1 MFNSA
6 KNLKCRKL
14 NYEFGKTIEVD
25 IKKITTSKDILV
37 KADITTNYYQIPK
50 DDYNRMLIKKLKEE
64 YIKCHNSI
72 IDEINTEAFEIATKL
87 KLDDRIIIFQSSP
100 WKTSTAKCNKD

>member
-50 DDYNRMLIKKLKEE
+50 ELQQNAYKKQDAYKR
-64 YIKCHNSI
+64 
-72 IDEINTEAFEIATKL
+72 
-87 KLDDRIIIFQSSP
+87 RIH
-100 WKTSTAKCNKD
+100 KMR